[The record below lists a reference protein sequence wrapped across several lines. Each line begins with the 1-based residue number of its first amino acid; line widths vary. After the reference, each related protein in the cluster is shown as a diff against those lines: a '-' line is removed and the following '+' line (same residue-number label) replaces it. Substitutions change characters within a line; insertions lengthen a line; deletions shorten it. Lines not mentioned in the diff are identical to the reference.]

1 MKKTIGKPCPGRGF
15 TLIELMVVVVII
27 AILTGIAYPSYSSY
41 VIRSSRQAA
50 MAELTELA
58 NLQEKIYLNSNGY
71 SASVTNNYNG
81 RSDGGLGK
89 TSGKSSDNKYNITVT
104 PATSGQTYT
113 LTATPVTG
121 STQSLDGN
129 ISINSSGT
137 RAWGNLSW

>member
-1 MKKTIGKPCPGRGF
+1 MKTAIKKPCPGHGF
-15 TLIELMVVVVII
+15 ALIELMVVVVII
-27 AILTGIAYPSYSSY
+27 AILAGIAYPSYSSY

-58 NLQEKIYLNSNGY
+58 NLQEKIYLNSNSY
-71 SASVTNNYNG
+71 SASVTGNYNG

-89 TSGKSSDNKYNITVT
+89 TSGRSSDNKYNIAVT
-104 PATSGQTYT
+104 PTTSGQTYT
-113 LTATPVTG
+113 LTASPITG
-121 STQSLDGN
+121 SSQSRDGN